1 MRSLVRPI
9 LAAAALSAALIAQL
23 APSSAAAF
31 PVDARIEEQIKPNFG
46 ILLNPPVY
54 RHHVRQGVWY
64 GRHQGW
70 GRGYVERYGRPYG
83 ERYERLPFPPGAP
96 SVTVDCGDPNFGP
109 NPISDAAAY
118 VPDYGV
124 VYVRGHG
131 QACRE
136 TIEIDHPVVIAA
148 EDASAFTTDRGRARV
163 VIAPPPGQ
171 PCVLIAQG
179 VKQVEIR
186 GFQLTAAQGGDASC
200 VQAWDT
206 EVGLVHDDIDYSG
219 DASAV
224 YIARGRLILK
234 QSRIDAHTYDAAVTS
249 EGADLDMYQDRIK
262 ADTIGLAVTLG
273 PAESRIE
280 RVGVLTTRSAGEA
293 SVGIEVR
300 GERSGGAL
308 LKIRDAVVCG
318 YRVGVGLER
327 GGRADIRRSRICDS
341 SYGIMSEGANLEIT
355 ESAIGADRRGVYV
368 ASGDAKVSHNR
379 IYGINDAD
387 DGVYAERPA
396 GLVDDTNW
404 LYLRRGCER
413 FRWDGRRFCRRD
425 DELPF
430 FLRDESA
437 FDRDYT
443 DAWDV
448 DGYEDGYMRDGPVL
462 AFTPDPPRKCGLFGC
477 SQPRRGGGGGGRGG
491 FGGGGGGAG
500 GPPRGGGGGGGFGGG
515 APGGGGGFGG
525 GPPR

>member
-1 MRSLVRPI
+1 MRSLVSAVLA
-9 LAAAALSAALIAQL
+9 LAAL
-23 APSSAAAF
+23 AVAAF
-31 PVDARIEEQIKPNFG
+31 APPASAYPVDARIDQQIKPNFG
-46 ILLNPPVY
+46 ILLHPPVY
-54 RHHVRQGVWY
+54 RRHFHHGVWY
-64 GRHQGW
+64 GRRYGW
-70 GRGYVERYGRPYG
+70 GRGYSERYGRPYG
-83 ERYERLPFPPGAP
+83 DRYGQLLPYEPGAT
-96 SVTVDCGDPNFGP
+96 SITVDCGDPAYGP
-109 NPISDAAAY
+109 NPISDAATY
-118 VPDYGV
+118 VPDGGV

-131 QACRE
+131 KACEE
-136 TIEIDHPVVIAA
+136 TIELDHPVVIAA
-148 EDASAFTTDRGRARV
+148 EDVSAFSTDPGRARV

-186 GFQLTAAQGGDASC
+186 GFQLSADQGGDASC
-200 VQAWDT
+200 VEAWDT
-206 EVGLVHDDIDYSG
+206 EIALVHDDIDYTG

-224 YIARGRLILK
+224 FISRGRLILK
-234 QSRIDAHTYDAAVTS
+234 ESRIDAHTYDAAVTS
-249 EGADLDMYQDRIK
+249 EGADLDMYRDRIR

-273 PAESRIE
+273 PAESRVE
-280 RVGVLTTRSAGEA
+280 RVGVLTTHSAGEA
-293 SVGIEVR
+293 SVGVEVR

-308 LKIRDAVVCG
+308 LKIRDAVICG

-327 GGRADIRRSRICDS
+327 GGRADIRRSHICDT
-341 SYGIMSEGANLEIT
+341 SYGVMSEGANLEIA

-379 IYGINDAD
+379 IYGIDDAD

-430 FLRDESA
+430 FLRDESG
-437 FDRDYT
+437 FDRDYP

-448 DGYEDGYMRDGPVL
+448 DGYDEGYMRDGPVV
-462 AFTPDPPRKCGLFGC
+462 AFQPEPPRRCGLFGC
-477 SQPRRGGGGGGRGG
+477 ERPRGGRGGGGGGGGRGPGGGG
-491 FGGGGGGAG
+491 FGGGPGGGGGFGPGGPGG
-500 GPPRGGGGGGGFGGG
+500 GPPRGGGGF
-515 APGGGGGFGG
+515 G
-525 GPPR
+525 GPPPR